1 MIITIL
7 VFFIGFFL
15 YCLLGFLFY
24 FIALGI
30 YAKIGF
36 AEIVTTLWFQS
47 NKTCAIAMWITL
59 FPFWTIIA
67 IPYFTFKILFFPIAL
82 ITGELEQED
91 YYPFSFAGAEKRL
104 DKSMANEWAHPY

>member
-1 MIITIL
+1 MTVIL
-7 VFFIGFFL
+7 IFFLGFFS

-24 FIALGI
+24 FISLGI
-30 YAKIGF
+30 YAKTGF
-36 AEIVTTLWFQS
+36 AEIIATLWFQS

-67 IPYFTFKILFFPIAL
+67 VVYFAFKILFFPIAV
-82 ITGELEQED
+82 ITNEIKQED
-91 YYPFSFAGAEKRL
+91 YYPFSFDGAEKRW